1 MHRTLQQ
8 IRLHFLWLVIIPV
21 LGLSWVYKLSTPE
34 SLEEYVSYSCSLLQR
49 WLHLCCFLYLPAWD
63 QFAGPHVLPKICIL
77 AVHVVAISQ
86 RFKST
91 GAGHEHLTTNRNTST
106 DMEVSSGGEGTS
118 LDASESRLLKINQN
132 QLKDLL
138 FTGGKVLVGHGPHH
152 LINWLI
158 FGIRDKQVS
167 HLCLSVIP
175 AYGK

>member
-8 IRLHFLWLVIIPV
+8 IRPHFLWLVIIPV
-21 LGLSWVYKLSTPE
+21 LGLSRVYKLSTPE
-34 SLEEYVSYSCSLLQR
+34 SLEEYVSYSHSL
-49 WLHLCCFLYLPAWD
+49 LHLCCFLYLPAWD
-63 QFAGPHVLPKICIL
+63 QFAGSHVLSETCIL

-86 RFKST
+86 RFKSP
-91 GAGHEHLTTNRNTST
+91 GAGPEHLTTNRNTST
-106 DMEVSSGGEGTS
+106 DMEVSTGGHGTS

-158 FGIRDKQVS
+158 FGIRDKQVT